1 METIILKTILC
12 SGVLLGL
19 YHLFLVKER
28 TFIFNRFYLIS
39 ALIFSFSIPFATI
52 ETKQVEKEIPE
63 TVFVGEIE
71 QPILQAPIVQ
81 QESFDFTEILIIAS
95 FIVTAILF
103 LKIVYSVFKI
113 KRLKGR
119 KIIYQNRNVFL
130 LKQNLAPFSFWNTIY
145 LSENY
150 FKDSKI
156 DNAIFLHEEIH
167 VKQKHS
173 ADILFVEILKAI
185 FWFNP
190 FMYFYKKAMINNHEF
205 IADESVILKN
215 KNVKKYQELILQ
227 EILKQQNL
235 ALIHQFNFNNTKKRF
250 IMMTKK
256 NSKFARTKMF
266 LVIPALAIAGFVF
279 AEKTYKTNDEGINTQ
294 KKDIVSL
301 LISDDPLVQYNYI
314 IKKYG
319 NLLEQKKY
327 AEFEKA
333 VSLSDRE
340 KLKELYFQLTKEQ
353 KESTPLLFINSPNKF
368 EKIKI
373 TQNQINDFMDSKKYG
388 LWIDGK
394 KSKNQNL
401 KNYKPEDFS
410 HQFVSKRYPNAITK
424 KNPEPYQVNM
434 MTNSYFQDYLKQK
447 EKVFMAFKA
456 KAFING
462 KDTIPVKRNIEA
474 KNNLSNTEDNKTQDV
489 AYGEAADLTPA
500 EFPGGA
506 NKLRSLVASNFDGSI
521 MTGDEGTLKSVIYF
535 NVDENGKVNNFNATG
550 ENDKFNTEAIR
561 VVKLANQDAVWKPA
575 QIDGKAVKYRYK
587 MPLTMN
593 FETYKKTQ

>member
-1 METIILKTILC
+1 METILLKIILC

-19 YHLFLVKER
+19 YHLFLAKEK
-28 TFIFNRFYLIS
+28 TFTFNRFYLII
-39 ALIFSFSIPFATI
+39 ALIFSLSIPFLII
-52 ETKQVEKEIPE
+52 ETQQVKEEIPE
-63 TVFVGEIE
+63 TVFVGEIK
-71 QPILQAPIVQ
+71 QPILQAQVVE
-81 QESFDFTEILIIAS
+81 QESFNYNKILIITY
-95 FIVTAILF
+95 FIITGILLLKTA
-103 LKIVYSVFKI
+103 YSVLRI
-113 KRLKGR
+113 KSLKGR
-119 KIIYQNRNVFL
+119 KIIYQSRHVFL
-130 LKQNLAPFSFWNTIY
+130 LEKDLAPFSFWNTIY

-150 FKDSKI
+150 FTDSKI
-156 DNAIFLHEEIH
+156 DSAIFLHEEIH
-167 VKQKHS
+167 IKQKHS
-173 ADILFVEILKAI
+173 LDILFIEVLKAI

-190 FMYFYKKAMINNHEF
+190 FFYFFKKAMINNHEF
-205 IADESVILKN
+205 IADESVIAESKSVKN
-215 KNVKKYQELILQ
+215 YQELILQ

-235 ALIHQFNFNNTKKRF
+235 DLIHQFNFNNTKKRF

-256 NSKFARTKMF
+256 NSKFAKTKML

-279 AEKTYKTNDEGINTQ
+279 AEKTYKTNDTEANTQ

-301 LISDDPLVQYNYI
+301 LVSDDPLVQYNYI

-353 KESTPLLFINSPNKF
+353 KESTPLLFINSPK
-368 EKIKI
+368 KLAKTKV
-373 TQNQINDFMDSKKYG
+373 TQSEINDFMNSKKYG

-394 KSKNQNL
+394 KTKNQEL
-401 KNYKPEDFS
+401 KNFKPEDFS
-410 HQFVSKRYPNAITK
+410 NHFISKRYPNAISK
-424 KNPEPYQVNM
+424 QNPEPFQLDM
-434 MTNSYFQDYLKQK
+434 MTNSYFQDYLKKK

-474 KNNLSNTEDNKTQDV
+474 KNNLSNSENKNVQDV

-506 NKLRSLVASNFDGSI
+506 SKLRSLVAANFDSSI
-521 MTGDEGTLKSVIYF
+521 MNGDEGTLKSTITF
-535 NVDENGKVNNFNATG
+535 IVDENGKVKDIKTLG
-550 ENDKFNTEAIR
+550 ESEKFNNEANR
-561 VVKLANQDAVWKPA
+561 VTKLANQDVMWKPA
-575 QIDGKAVKYRYK
+575 IKDGKAVAYQYK
-587 MPLTMN
+587 MPLTMK
-593 FETYKKTQ
+593 FETFKKTQ

>member
-19 YHLFLVKER
+19 YHLFLAKER
-28 TFIFNRFYLIS
+28 TFIFNRFYLIL

-63 TVFVGEIE
+63 TVFVGGIE
-71 QPILQAPIVQ
+71 QPILQAPIIQ
-81 QESFDFTEILIIAS
+81 QESFDFTEILIIVY
-95 FIVTAILF
+95 FIITGILL
-103 LKIVYSVFKI
+103 LKIIYSILKI
-113 KRLKGR
+113 KRLKGQ
-119 KIIYQNRNVFL
+119 KIIYQNRKVFL
-130 LKQNLAPFSFWNTIY
+130 LQQNLAPFSFWNTIY

-150 FKDSKI
+150 LKDSKI

-167 VKQKHS
+167 IKQKHS

-185 FWFNP
+185 SWFNP

-205 IADESVILKN
+205 IADESVILES

-256 NSKFARTKMF
+256 NSKFAKAKKYF
-266 LVIPALAIAGFVF
+266 AIPAFAVLTIVF
-279 AEKTYKTNDEGINTQ
+279 AEKTYAKESSEILSIEKDNVISKVFSGSPYEEVQKILNKYQALLND
-294 KKDIVSL
+294 
-301 LISDDPLVQYNYI
+301 
-314 IKKYG
+314 
-319 NLLEQKKY
+319 KKY
-327 AEFEKA
+327 AEF
-333 VSLSDRE
+333 DRKITAE
-340 KLKELYFQLTKEQ
+340 DRQRLIELYAQLTENQ
-353 KESTPLLFINSPNKF
+353 KDELPFIFHTSKKF
-368 EKIKI
+368 EK
-373 TQNQINDFMDSKKYG
+373 NSLNENDLKEFSNSKKYG
-388 LWIDGK
+388 LWIDEK
-394 KSKNQNL
+394 KVDNTVL
-401 KNYKPEDFS
+401 KNYQASDFS
-410 HQFVSKRYPNAITK
+410 HKFVSKRYKNAISK
-424 KNPEPYQVNM
+424 KNPQPFQVNL
-434 MTNSYFQDYLKQK
+434 MTNAYYEKYSK
-447 EKVFMAFKA
+447 EEPRVLMGFKA
-456 KAFING
+456 KNFVKG

-474 KNNLSNTEDNKTQDV
+474 KNNLSSVEDKKTQDI
-489 AYGEAADLTPA
+489 AYGQAVDLTPA
-500 EFPGGA
+500 EYPGGA
-506 NKLRSLVASNFDGSI
+506 SKLRSLVASNFDGPI

-550 ENDKFNTEAIR
+550 ENEKFNTEAIR

-575 QIDGKAVKYRYK
+575 QKDGKAVKYRYK

>member
-19 YHLFLVKER
+19 YHLFLAKER

-95 FIVTAILF
+95 FIITAILL

-119 KIIYQNRNVFL
+119 KIIYQNRNIFL

-173 ADILFVEILKAI
+173 ADILFVEILKAV

-205 IADESVILKN
+205 IADESVILEG
-215 KNVKKYQELILQ
+215 KNVKNYQELILQ

-250 IMMTKK
+250 IMMTSK
-256 NSKFARTKMF
+256 NSKFAKAKKY
-266 LVIPALAIAGFVF
+266 LAIPAFAVLAIVF
-279 AEKTYKTNDEGINTQ
+279 AEKTYAKESSEILSIEKDNIISKVLSNDPFGEVQ
-294 KKDIVSL
+294 KILNKYQALLKD
-301 LISDDPLVQYNYI
+301 
-314 IKKYG
+314 
-319 NLLEQKKY
+319 KKY
-327 AEFEKA
+327 AEFDRKISQE
-333 VSLSDRE
+333 DRE
-340 KLKELYFQLTKEQ
+340 TLMKLYPQLSEHQKDELPFIFTKTKKSNKNPVSENDLKEF
-353 KESTPLLFINSPNKF
+353 SNAS
-368 EKIKI
+368 
-373 TQNQINDFMDSKKYG
+373 KYG
-388 LWIDGK
+388 VWIDENKIGN
-394 KSKNQNL
+394 SLL
-401 KNYKPEDFS
+401 KNYKASDFS
-410 HQFVSKRYPNAITK
+410 QKSVSKRYKNAISL
-424 KNPEPYQVNM
+424 KNPQPFQINL
-434 MTNSYFQDYLKQK
+434 MTNAYYEKYSK
-447 EKVFMAFKA
+447 EEPRVLMGFKA
-456 KAFING
+456 KNFVKG
-462 KDTIPVKRNIEA
+462 KDTIPIKKNIEA
-474 KNNLSNTEDNKTQDV
+474 KAVDKKIQNIDAS
-489 AYGEAADLTPA
+489 EATDLTPA
-500 EFPGGA
+500 EYPGGA

-521 MTGDEGTLKSVIYF
+521 MKGDEGTLKSVIYF

-550 ENDKFNTEAIR
+550 ENEKFNTEAIR

-575 QIDGKAVKYRYK
+575 QKDGKAIKYRYQI
-587 MPLTMN
+587 PLTMN
-593 FETYKKTQ
+593 FEAYKKTQ